1 MASEIRVN
9 KINSRT
15 GVGTIT
21 LSPTGVDFTGIATV
35 ATLKATTGIVTSLT
49 VTGNATVATLKA
61 TTGIVTSL
69 TVTGNATVG
78 DTVAITTVGD
88 TTVRDLTVRTV
99 TSSDQVISNRS
110 GTSICFRAQSSGTD
124 NFTVQA
130 DGKVNVSDNG
140 KFTVGSGDDL
150 EIYHDGS
157 NSYVNDGGTGGLFI
171 RAANQIGFRDAAN
184 SFANFANFVSGGA
197 IDLYYNGS
205 KKFETT
211 ASGVTVTGAFNVGS
225 ATSITSS
232 SLKVNDVQYPDSG
245 PLSNRNLIIN
255 GDFQVAQRAT
265 SATSNTYATVDR
277 WKSTFSQT
285 AGTQSQL
292 AFTSGDPYDEGFR
305 YAYRLQVTSTSTNAS
320 AYVQMQTHLE
330 AQDIARSGW
339 KYKDSN
345 RSLSC
350 SFWVRS
356 SLAGTYNVQYRA
368 DDVGSFFF
376 NRAFTVAANTWTKV
390 THTIPGHASLVFDN
404 NVNSGLVIV
413 IVAHYGTSHTSNSVS
428 NNTWFSLSGGSYFP
442 DYAQNFGNTANA
454 TFDVTGIQLEVGS
467 KSTPFEHRSYAD
479 MLAKC
484 QRYYYLHAAY
494 TASGVNKSISQA
506 SAYHTSSAFGVVHF
520 PSTMRAVPTLEVAD
534 VANAYRIFIGGSSA
548 NFNSFATQEAGEN
561 AFTLERGS
569 LSMTTGNAGWFRL
582 NDEPGGRIAFNAE
595 I

>member
-35 ATLKATTGIVTSLT
+35 ATLKATTGIVTTFSA
-49 VTGNATVATLKA
+49 TGNATIGGTLGV
-61 TTGIVTSL
+61 TGTSTL
-69 TVTGNATVG
+69 SGNATVG
-78 DTVAITTVGD
+78 GTLNVTGETTFATHVNLGD
-88 TTVRDLTVRTV
+88 
-99 TSSDQVISNRS
+99 SDKLKFGAS
-110 GTSICFRAQSSGTD
+110 G
-124 NFTVQA
+124 
-130 DGKVNVSDNG
+130 
-140 KFTVGSGDDL
+140 DL

-157 NSYVNDGGTGGLFI
+157 NSFIDDGGTGGLFI
-171 RAANQIGFRDAAN
+171 RASDQIGFRDAAN
-184 SFANFANFVSGGA
+184 SFANFANFVSGGTV
-197 IDLYYNGS
+197 DLYYNGN

-211 ASGVTVTGAFNVGS
+211 GVGASVIGTFNVGTG
-225 ATSITSS
+225 TSITSS

-292 AFTSGDPYDEGFR
+292 ALTSGDPYDEGFR
-305 YAYRLQVTSTSTNAS
+305 YAYRLQVTSTSSNTS
-320 AYVQMQTHLE
+320 AYIQMQTHLE

-376 NRAFTVAANTWTKV
+376 NRAFTVAADTWTKV

-404 NVNSGLVIV
+404 NVNSGLGIV
-413 IVAHYGTSHTSNSVS
+413 IVAHYGTQHTGGSVS

-442 DYAQNFGNTANA
+442 DYAQNWGNTANA
-454 TFDVTGIQLEVGS
+454 TFDLTGIQLEVGS

-494 TASGVNKSISQA
+494 TASGVQKSISQA
-506 SAYHTSSAFGVVHF
+506 SAYTTSAAFGVVHF
-520 PSTMRAVPTLEVAD
+520 PVTMRAVPTLEVAD

-548 NFNSFATQEAGEN
+548 NFNSFNTQEASEN
-561 AFTLERGS
+561 AHTIERGS
-569 LSMTTGNAGWFRL
+569 LSMTQGNAGWFRL
-582 NDEPGGRIAFNAE
+582 NDESGGRLAFNAE

>member
-35 ATLKATTGIVTSLT
+35 ATLKATTGIVTTFS
-49 VTGNATVATLKA
+49 A
-61 TTGIVTSL
+61 
-69 TVTGNATVG
+69 TGNATVG
-78 DTVAITTVGD
+78 GTLGVTGTSTLSGNATVGGTLNVTGE
-88 TTVRDLTVRTV
+88 TTFATHINLGD
-99 TSSDQVISNRS
+99 SDKAKFGAS
-110 GTSICFRAQSSGTD
+110 G
-124 NFTVQA
+124 
-130 DGKVNVSDNG
+130 
-140 KFTVGSGDDL
+140 DL
-150 EIYHDGS
+150 EIYHDGTNSYIDDTGTGSVNIRGNTGVSLRNYS
-157 NSYVNDGGTGGLFI
+157 NSNQFINCYTDGAVELFH
-171 RAANQIGFRDAAN
+171 NN
-184 SFANFANFVSGGA
+184 N
-197 IDLYYNGS
+197 

-265 SATSNTYATVDR
+265 SATSNSYATVDR

-305 YAYRLQVTSTSTNAS
+305 YAYRLQVTSTSNNTS

-330 AQDIARSGW
+330 AQEIARSGW

-376 NRAFTVAANTWTKV
+376 NRAFTVAADTWTKV

-404 NVNSGLVIV
+404 NHNSGLVIV
-413 IVAHYGTSHTSNSVS
+413 IVAHYGTQHTGGSVS

-442 DYAQNFGNTANA
+442 DYAQNWGNTANA
-454 TFDVTGIQLEVGS
+454 TFDVTGVQLEVGS
-467 KSTPFEHRSYAD
+467 KATPFEHRSYGD

-484 QRYYYLHAAY
+484 QRYFYRHATSTSGASRGIGVASLY
-494 TASGVNKSISQA
+494 TASQGYGTV
-506 SAYHTSSAFGVVHF
+506 FLPV
-520 PSTMRAVPTLEVAD
+520 TMRAAPTVVSTDITDSFQLYSHGSGKAFNKFILQESNHTSPTVYANLNSNGTQGDAGWWRVPD
-534 VANAYRIFIGGSSA
+534 GSTA
-548 NFNSFATQEAGEN
+548 
-561 AFTLERGS
+561 S
-569 LSMTTGNAGWFRL
+569 LSF
-582 NDEPGGRIAFNAE
+582 EAE
-595 I
+595 L

>member
-35 ATLKATTGIVTSLT
+35 ATLKATTGIVTTFS
-49 VTGNATVATLKA
+49 A
-61 TTGIVTSL
+61 
-69 TVTGNATVG
+69 TGNATVG
-78 DTVAITTVGD
+78 GTLGVTGTSTLSGNATVGG
-88 TTVRDLTVRTV
+88 TLGV
-99 TSSDQVISNRS
+99 T
-110 GTSICFRAQSSGTD
+110 GTSTLSG
-124 NFTVQA
+124 NA
-130 DGKVNVSDNG
+130 
-140 KFTVGSGDDL
+140 TVGGTLNVTGETTFATHINLGDSDKLKFGAGDDL

-157 NSYVNDGGTGGLFI
+157 NSYVNDAGTGGLFI

-211 ASGVTVTGAFNVGS
+211 ASGVNVTGVFNVGS

-265 SATSNTYATVDR
+265 SATSNSYATVDR

-305 YAYRLQVTSTSTNAS
+305 YAYRLQVTSTSNNTS
-320 AYVQMQTHLE
+320 AYVQMQSHLE
-330 AQDIARSGW
+330 AQEIARSGW

-376 NRAFTVAANTWTKV
+376 NRAFTVAADTWTKV

-404 NVNSGLVIV
+404 NANSGLVIV
-413 IVAHYGTSHTSNSVS
+413 IVAHYGTQHTGGSVS

-442 DYAQNFGNTANA
+442 DYAQNWGNTANA
-454 TFDVTGIQLEVGS
+454 TFDVTGVQLEVGS
-467 KSTPFEHRSYAD
+467 KATPFEHRSYAD

-484 QRYYYLHAAY
+484 QRYYYLHVFVEGSSTKSIANAAAY
-494 TASGVNKSISQA
+494 
-506 SAYHTSSAFGVVHF
+506 HSSTAFGVDHF
-520 PSTMRAVPTLEVAD
+520 PVTMRTVPTLEVAD
-534 VANAYRIFIGGSSA
+534 VSNAYRIFINASSQ
-548 NFNSFATQEAGEN
+548 NFNSFSTQEAGEN
-561 AFTLERGS
+561 AFTIERGS
-569 LSMTTGNAGWFRL
+569 LSLTTGHAGWFRM
-582 NDEPGGRIAFNAE
+582 NDEPGARMAFAAE
-595 I
+595 L